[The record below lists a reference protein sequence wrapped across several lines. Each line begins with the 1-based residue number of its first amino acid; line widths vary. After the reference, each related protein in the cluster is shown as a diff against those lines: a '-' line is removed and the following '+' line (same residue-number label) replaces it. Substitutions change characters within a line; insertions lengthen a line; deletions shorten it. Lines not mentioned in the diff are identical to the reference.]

1 MSNEENEPLN
11 DFQTVTD
18 ELILAIEHIIDTS
31 WTELTKEGCFNS
43 ERLREHEN
51 LVTLFSRFK
60 EKYECLDEVKADLK
74 WFEEN

>member
-1 MSNEENEPLN
+1 MSEENEPLS

-18 ELILAIEHIIDTS
+18 ELILVIESIIDKS
-31 WTELTKEGCFNS
+31 WIELTKEGGFDS

-74 WFEEN
+74 WFKEN